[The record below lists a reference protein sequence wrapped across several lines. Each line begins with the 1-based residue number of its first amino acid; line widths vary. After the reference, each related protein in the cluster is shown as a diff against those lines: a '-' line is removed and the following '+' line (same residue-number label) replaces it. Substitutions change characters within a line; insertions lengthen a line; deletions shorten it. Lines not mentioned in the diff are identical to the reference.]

1 MSQYVGFSSLVAPL
15 GLTLRNIGRTNPPKR
30 DADHGSPWPVL
41 ANHTTSRART
51 RTIREMAMKKNLI
64 LAAMILLAT
73 LWFALDAGVEAM
85 ILFS

>member
-1 MSQYVGFSSLVAPL
+1 
-15 GLTLRNIGRTNPPKR
+15 
-30 DADHGSPWPVL
+30 
-41 ANHTTSRART
+41 
-51 RTIREMAMKKNLI
+51 MAMKKNLI